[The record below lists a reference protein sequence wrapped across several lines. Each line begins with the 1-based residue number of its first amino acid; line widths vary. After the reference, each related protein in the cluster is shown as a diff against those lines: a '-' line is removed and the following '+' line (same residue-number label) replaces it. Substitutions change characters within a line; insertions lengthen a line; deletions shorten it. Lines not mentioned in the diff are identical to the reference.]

1 MARFT
6 NQVKASLPPKL
17 LAAYYRVRSKAA
29 RRHYSGLSVA
39 EAFSQIYES
48 NAWGGAPGEFCS
60 GSGSTQ
66 RDVVESYLS
75 SVNAFIEEHS
85 LNSCVDLGCGDYRV
99 GSGLRIR
106 HYHGVDV
113 VQALI
118 DRNKAEYGSEAVSF
132 QCLNFIEDRPPVAD
146 LALIRQVLQHLSNS
160 EISRALKNC
169 EHYRYVLVTEHVPI
183 GPPMQYNID
192 KPHGAD
198 TRLLWNSGVFLDRPP
213 FSLGTQVLHESA
225 VDNWSVIRTVL
236 LSFCRTESLPAL
248 RDTLQEGNRL
258 TSR

>member
-1 MARFT
+1 MARFA
-6 NQVKASLPPKL
+6 NQVKAALSPKL

-29 RRHYSGLSVA
+29 RRHYSALSAA

-48 NAWGGAPGEFCS
+48 NAWGGRHGEFCS
-60 GSGSTQ
+60 GSGSTHP
-66 RDVVESYLS
+66 DVVESYLNF
-75 SVNAFIEEHS
+75 VNAFIEEYS
-85 LNSCVDLGCGDYRV
+85 LNSAVDLGCGDYRV

-132 QCLNFIEDRPPVAD
+132 QCLNFIEDRPPIAD
-146 LALIRQVLQHLSNS
+146 LALMRQVLQHLSNS

-169 EHYRYVLVTEHVPI
+169 EQYRYVLVTEHVPI
-183 GPPMQYNID
+183 GPHANYNNVD
-192 KPHGAD
+192 KPHGPD

-213 FSLGTQVLHESA
+213 FSLDTQVLHESS
-225 VDNWSVIRTVL
+225 VDSWSVIRTVL
-236 LSFCRTESLPAL
+236 LGFNQTEGP
-248 RDTLQEGNRL
+248 
-258 TSR
+258 